1 MFGWEFPPFNSG
13 GLGVACQGLAGGLA
27 SLGAQITFVLPKK
40 LAGDYRGICEFV
52 FADEQKEY
60 RQLAETIAIDSP
72 LSPYLSRASYST
84 ALGGY
89 EKIADS
95 GIWRKDLVGEVMRY
109 AELAA
114 GIAKNRDFDVI
125 HCHDWLSL
133 PAGLAAK
140 KASGKPLVFHV
151 HATEYD
157 RVGENGL
164 NRDICLVER
173 EGLRQADAVIAVSD
187 YTKNLIIDRY
197 GVNPDKI
204 ISVPNAVNHD
214 EFLAGNAA
222 EFENLKKSGKKI
234 ALFVGRL
241 TFQKGPD
248 YFLAAAKKAAAADPD
263 LMFVF
268 SGSGDMER
276 WLIEESAR
284 LEIADKVIFAGFS
297 RGDDLKRLYKMADIY
312 VMPSVSEPFGLTS
325 LEALAS
331 GAPILVSRQSGVAR
345 MVSHCLKVDFWDVDQ
360 IAAKIV
366 AAARYSELRQT
377 LRDNGLAEVKKFNWI
392 DSARKCFG
400 VYQKVITS

>member
-1 MFGWEFPPFNSG
+1 MDSAPLKILMFGWEFPPFNSG

-241 TFQKGPD
+241 TFQKGKNFCIHP
-248 YFLAAAKKAAAADPD
+248 
-263 LMFVF
+263 
-268 SGSGDMER
+268 
-276 WLIEESAR
+276 
-284 LEIADKVIFAGFS
+284 
-297 RGDDLKRLYKMADIY
+297 
-312 VMPSVSEPFGLTS
+312 
-325 LEALAS
+325 
-331 GAPILVSRQSGVAR
+331 
-345 MVSHCLKVDFWDVDQ
+345 
-360 IAAKIV
+360 
-366 AAARYSELRQT
+366 
-377 LRDNGLAEVKKFNWI
+377 
-392 DSARKCFG
+392 
-400 VYQKVITS
+400 